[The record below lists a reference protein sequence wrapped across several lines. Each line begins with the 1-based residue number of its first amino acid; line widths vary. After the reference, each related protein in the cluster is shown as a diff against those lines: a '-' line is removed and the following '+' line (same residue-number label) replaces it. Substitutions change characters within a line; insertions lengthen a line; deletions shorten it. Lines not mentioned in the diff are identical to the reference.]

1 MTNEF
6 VTSQL
11 VVMVVNH
18 GWLVMKRDPFCQILE
33 AGPLQPVSRCLV
45 TEARSEFACLHVGG
59 DVGVGYLLICRVSL
73 QVSCWLN
80 QNFSKGSKTCI
91 VLEDMY

>member
-1 MTNEF
+1 MTNF
-6 VTSQL
+6 VHEQRSLIFLDQRHTS
-11 VVMVVNH
+11 
-18 GWLVMKRDPFCQILE
+18 D
-33 AGPLQPVSRCLV
+33 CLV
-45 TEARSEFACLHVGG
+45 TEAHSEFACLHVGG